1 MSDPLLKLHRE
12 KMCRKKRVG
21 DWKNEKLTP
30 LLDDHNINYINLEIG
45 CGHGHWLSSFAKEKP
60 EEIFVGVD
68 LISKRIQKAESKVIK
83 QQIKNLLFYK
93 AEATEFLD
101 FVDPRLQNTFIMYP
115 DPWPK
120 SRHYKR
126 RLLQHA
132 FLELLACKTVSKG
145 KLFFMTDHNHYFDW
159 SINMILNS
167 KFWELSG
174 DEWPHHSSSFFSELL
189 PYNRFFC
196 AKKI

>member
-101 FVDPRLQNTFIMYP
+101 FVEIRDCETHL
-115 DPWPK
+115 
-120 SRHYKR
+120 
-126 RLLQHA
+126 
-132 FLELLACKTVSKG
+132 
-145 KLFFMTDHNHYFDW
+145 
-159 SINMILNS
+159 
-167 KFWELSG
+167 
-174 DEWPHHSSSFFSELL
+174 
-189 PYNRFFC
+189 
-196 AKKI
+196 

>member
-30 LLDDHNINYINLEIG
+30 LLDDHNINIINLEIG
-45 CGHGHWLSSFAKEKP
+45 CGHGHWLSTFAKEKP
-60 EEIFVGVD
+60 EEVFVGVD
-68 LISKRIQKAESKVIK
+68 LLSKRIQKAESKVIK

-101 FVDPRLQNTFIMYP
+101 FVDPRLRNTFIMYP

-120 SRHYKR
+120 YRHYKR

-174 DEWPHHSSSFFSELL
+174 DEWPHDGSSFFSELL

-196 AKKI
+196 AEKI